1 MKKNVK
7 IFCVM
12 IIFLVGGIFALSANP
27 LEYKN
32 SLGIYG
38 LIPQNVGGL
47 QYQRWFNDRFG
58 AQFQVFGEYNNH
70 SSYNEK
76 TNDYIA
82 SYAFSASAEFQVRLF
97 ESAISEKTAIRLFG
111 WCLAGYYGHNDI
123 DYDYIKPI
131 GTEGTESY
139 VKGYNVYS
147 DSGLL
152 SSVTLGIGFGFE
164 LMILKRISIPLEFGF
179 AGSFLDDPGLSFSV
193 GSGLR
198 FRF

>member
-1 MKKNVK
+1 MSV
-7 IFCVM
+7 
-12 IIFLVGGIFALSANP
+12 FLFGGIFALSANP

-32 SLGIYG
+32 ALGIYG
-38 LIPQNVGGL
+38 LIPQSVGGL

-58 AQFQVFGEYNNH
+58 AQFQFFGMYDNH
-70 SSYNEK
+70 YSYNEK
-76 TNDYIA
+76 TNDYIPN
-82 SYAFSASAEFQVRLF
+82 YAFSASAEFQVNLF
-97 ESAISEKTAIRLFG
+97 ESAISEKTAVRLFG
-111 WCLAGYYGHNDI
+111 WCLAGYYGYNDI
-123 DYDYIKPI
+123 DNNYIKPI

-139 VKGYNVYS
+139 EKGYYVYS

-152 SSVTLGIGFGFE
+152 NSITLGIGFGFE

-179 AGSFLDDPGLSFSV
+179 AGSFLNDPGISFSV